1 MLLTERYVNQ
11 AGVWPR
17 SGRHILAQADA
28 EGVFVYQAYKPSI
41 GSYAANHGYFGG
53 DEFSYS
59 RMSWIKTNFLWM
71 MYRSAWGTKPG
82 QEVTLAIRI
91 IRKFFDDLLAQA
103 VESTF
108 SLGQYSTQEEWQKA
122 IHTSSVRLQWDPDH
136 HPRGAPL
143 ERRALQLGLRGQ
155 SLEMF
160 GTEEIL
166 EIIDISSFVAEQ
178 RENTTKQRLPDLF
191 TPIER
196 VYIPADETIRKRLG
210 LEDVRSTTDA
220 PID

>member
-28 EGVFVYQAYKPSI
+28 EGVIVYQAYKPSI
-41 GSYAANHGYFGG
+41 GRYAVDYGYFGG
-53 DEFSYS
+53 EEFSYS
-59 RMSWIKTNFLWM
+59 RMSWIKTSFLWM

-91 IRKFFDDLLAQA
+91 SRKFFDDLLAQA
-103 VESTF
+103 VESSF

-122 IHTSSVRLQWDPDH
+122 IHASSVRLQWDPDH
-136 HPRGAPL
+136 HPSGAPL

-155 SLEMF
+155 YLEKF
-160 GTEEIL
+160 GKHELL
-166 EIIDISSFVAEQ
+166 EIIDISPFVAEQ
-178 RENTTKQRLPDLF
+178 RKNTTKQHLPDLL

-196 VYIPADETIRKRLG
+196 VYIPADDTIRMRLG
-210 LEDVRSTTDA
+210 LDDVRSTSEAT
-220 PID
+220 IE